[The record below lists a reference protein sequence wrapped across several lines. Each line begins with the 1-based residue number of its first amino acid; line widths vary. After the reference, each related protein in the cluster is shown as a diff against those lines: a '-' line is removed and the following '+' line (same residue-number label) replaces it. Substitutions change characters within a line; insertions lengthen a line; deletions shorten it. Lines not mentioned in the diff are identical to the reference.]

1 MIRANIN
8 NKNNQRIRRATKTRA
23 KIADSGNHRIS
34 VHRSIQHMYL
44 QLISPTGD
52 KVITTIST
60 NQKNNKSKVNNI
72 ESAKDVG
79 TKMASYIKKA
89 KITNVAFDRSGYRYH
104 GRVKAVAEALREN
117 GVKI

>member
-1 MIRANIN
+1 MKLIIR
-8 NKNNQRIRRATKTRA
+8 NKNEQRFRRSAKTRS

-44 QLISPTGD
+44 QLTTPKGD

-60 NQKNNKSKVNNI
+60 NQKDNKTKANNI
-72 ESAKDVG
+72 KSATEIG
-79 TKMASYIKKA
+79 IKMAEYIKKA

-104 GRVKAVAEALREN
+104 GRVKAVAEALREK

>member
-1 MIRANIN
+1 MKSIVKD
-8 NKNNQRIRRATKTRA
+8 KNSQRLRRAVKTRS

-34 VHRSIQHMYL
+34 IHRSIQHMYL

-52 KVITTIST
+52 KVLTTIST
-60 NQKNNKSKVNNI
+60 NQKDSKAKANNI
-72 ESAKDVG
+72 ESAKGVG
-79 TKMASYIKKA
+79 AKMAVYIKKA

>member
-1 MIRANIN
+1 MKSIIR
-8 NKNNQRIRRATKTRA
+8 NKNEQRLRRAAKTRS

-44 QLISPTGD
+44 QLISPKGD

-60 NQKNNKSKVNNI
+60 NQKDNKAKANNI
-72 ESAKDVG
+72 ESAKNVG
-79 TKMASYIKKA
+79 TKMAAYIKKA
-89 KITNVAFDRSGYRYH
+89 KISNVAFDRSGYRYH

>member
-1 MIRANIN
+1 MKSIIR
-8 NKNNQRIRRATKTRA
+8 NKNGQRMRRAAKTRS

-34 VHRSIQHMYL
+34 IHRSIQHMYL
-44 QLISPTGD
+44 QLISPKGD

-60 NQKNNKSKVNNI
+60 NQKNNKVKANNI
-72 ESAKDVG
+72 ETAKDVG
-79 TKMASYIKKA
+79 TKMAAYIKNA
-89 KITNVAFDRSGYRYH
+89 KISNVAFDRSGYRYH

>member
-1 MIRANIN
+1 MKLITS
-8 NKNNQRIRRATKTRA
+8 NKNEQRLRRATKTRS
-23 KIADSGNHRIS
+23 KIANSGNHRIS

-44 QLISPTGD
+44 QLISPNGD

-60 NQKNNKSKVNNI
+60 NQKDNKIKANNI
-72 ESAKDVG
+72 KSATDIGV
-79 TKMASYIKKA
+79 KMADYIKKA

-104 GRVKAVAEALREN
+104 GRVKAVAEALRDK

>member
-1 MIRANIN
+1 MKSIIR
-8 NKNNQRIRRATKTRA
+8 NKNEQRLRRAAKTRS

-44 QLISPTGD
+44 QLISPNGD

-60 NQKNNKSKVNNI
+60 NQKDNKTKLNNI
-72 ESAKDVG
+72 KSATEIG
-79 TKMASYIKKA
+79 GKMADYIKKA
-89 KITNVAFDRSGYRYH
+89 KITKVAFDRSGYRYH
-104 GRVKAVAEALREN
+104 GRVKAVAEALRDK

>member
-1 MIRANIN
+1 MKLIITH
-8 NKNNQRIRRATKTRA
+8 KNEQRLRRAAKTRS

-34 VHRSIQHMYL
+34 VHRSIQHLYL
-44 QLISPTGD
+44 QLISPNGD

-60 NQKNNKSKVNNI
+60 NQKDNKTKANNI
-72 ESAKDVG
+72 KSATDVG
-79 TKMASYIKKA
+79 AKMADYIKKA

-104 GRVKAVAEALREN
+104 CRVKAVAEELREK

>member
-1 MIRANIN
+1 MKQIIRNRN
-8 NKNNQRIRRATKTRA
+8 GQRLRRATKTRS
-23 KIADSGNHRIS
+23 KIANSGNHRIS

-44 QLISPTGD
+44 QLISPNGD

-60 NQKNNKSKVNNI
+60 NQKDSKIKANNI
-72 ESAKDVG
+72 KSATDIGV
-79 TKMASYIKKA
+79 KMADYIKKA

-104 GRVKAVAEALREN
+104 GRVKAVAEALRDK

>member
-1 MIRANIN
+1 MKLIVRNRN
-8 NKNNQRIRRATKTRA
+8 EQRLRRATKTRS
-23 KIADSGNHRIS
+23 KIANSGNHRIS

-44 QLISPTGD
+44 QLISPNGD

-60 NQKNNKSKVNNI
+60 NQKDSKIKANNI
-72 ESAKDVG
+72 KSATDIGV
-79 TKMASYIKKA
+79 KMADYIKKA

-104 GRVKAVAEALREN
+104 GRVKAVAEALRDK

>member
-1 MIRANIN
+1 MKLIVRNRN
-8 NKNNQRIRRATKTRA
+8 EQRLRRATKTRS
-23 KIADSGNHRIS
+23 KIANSGNHRIS

-44 QLISPTGD
+44 QLISPNGD

-60 NQKNNKSKVNNI
+60 NQKDNKIKANNI
-72 ESAKDVG
+72 KSATDIGV
-79 TKMASYIKKA
+79 KMADYIKKA

-104 GRVKAVAEALREN
+104 GRVKAVAEALRDK